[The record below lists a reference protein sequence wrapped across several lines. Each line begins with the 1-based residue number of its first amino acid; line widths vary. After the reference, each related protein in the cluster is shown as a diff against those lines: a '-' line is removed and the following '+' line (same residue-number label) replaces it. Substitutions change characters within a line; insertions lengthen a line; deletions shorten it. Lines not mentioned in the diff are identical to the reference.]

1 MISFHVICR
10 VVVGVAVVV
19 VDELVV
25 ELLPVVVVLLAV
37 VEEVLAVVLV
47 VLSVVEEVLLVV
59 EVVEEGFCVVLVVVE
74 DVEVLVVVDGQTGSK
89 LSGILFRTQ
98 FLPCT

>member
-1 MISFHVICR
+1 MVE
-10 VVVGVAVVV
+10 

-25 ELLPVVVVLLAV
+25 ELLP
-37 VEEVLAVVLV
+37 
-47 VLSVVEEVLLVV
+47 VV

-89 LSGILFRTQ
+89 LSGIVFNTQ
-98 FLPCT
+98 FIPCT